1 MTALESAVERHKAER
16 VARGLSPLIDS
27 PAIFRLLD
35 AVLAQQQERTHTPGA
50 TFAKFSTKTE
60 SNN

>member
-50 TFAKFSTKTE
+50 VMASYSPRTRTR
-60 SNN
+60 